1 MGKKGICVLKWVFL
15 EWFLCRFGVDFVV
28 ILIIVC
34 QISLLFVTFM
44 ILFVSHCV
52 TLMILLC
59 HILSLFLHFMPLFS
73 TFLTPFSLSAALA
86 LLRNEQGFSALH
98 ICSLHNHVDIAR
110 ALLSRGADPSA
121 QTRYGATALHLACQ
135 YGSEPVVI
143 ALIESKVHL
152 IYWE

>member
-1 MGKKGICVLKWVFL
+1 MSVVRVIFVL
-15 EWFLCRFGVDFVV
+15 
-28 ILIIVC
+28 I
-34 QISLLFVTFM
+34 
-44 ILFVSHCV
+44 FVSFWCDFDHCVSNYFVFCHILRYFCV
-52 TLMILLC
+52 TLC
-59 HILSLFLHFMPLFS
+59 HIYDTFMSYYITLLHFMPLFV
-73 TFLTPFSLSAALA
+73 TLLPPFRPAAALA

-143 ALIESKVHL
+143 ALIESKVRKVL
-152 IYWE
+152 